1 MRTERESGTLYL
13 FLYNNQ
19 YKRFCIWWGPFRWAN
34 IWLPG
39 QRKKTR
45 KELQEYRLVL
55 ALGRSGKVHRTRPPY
70 FRVTG
75 LFSGQIPNLRFKFDP
90 KIRCHVTH
98 MLRSFV
104 ALSWWKSAE
113 AVVH

>member
-13 FLYNNQ
+13 YLYNQ
-19 YKRFCIWWGPFRWAN
+19 YKRFCIGWGPFRWAN

-55 ALGRSGKVHRTRPPY
+55 ALGRSGKVHRTLVTYPY
-70 FRVTG
+70 YRRRYIKITDLIAFAKIQNF
-75 LFSGQIPNLRFKFDP
+75 LFLIKNFKVQFNKDEYT
-90 KIRCHVTH
+90 K
-98 MLRSFV
+98 
-104 ALSWWKSAE
+104 
-113 AVVH
+113 